1 MLNEEGNMFHS
12 WKLGTKDHGF
22 MQLSEVTVG
31 CEVYVLTASESS
43 TRQTPSVIVHPLHL
57 VQVSRDKRP
66 SSSKPPNTAAPTP
79 TPTDEQGSDELQY
92 TFYVEEEQLD
102 DPTDVAKLFTNIVD
116 PTETVRKPP
125 SAWIRRGILYVSRI
139 IGATLAQSWQ
149 RV

>member
-1 MLNEEGNMFHS
+1 MKGM
-12 WKLGTKDHGF
+12 
-22 MQLSEVTVG
+22 
-31 CEVYVLTASESS
+31 LTASESS

-79 TPTDEQGSDELQY
+79 TPTHEQGSDELQY

-125 SAWIRRGILYVSRI
+125 SAWIRRGIR
-139 IGATLAQSWQ
+139 
-149 RV
+149 